1 VTLSKTGQI
10 LLSRKSA
17 QKSIISRQCFDTCEW
32 KNENNLISKYII
44 HHDWIISMHIMS
56 WWSLR
61 KDHRMQNILRRR
73 RRKTQQLIR
82 YNPSFAYNTYTTGN
96 WLHQYKIIT
105 FYTASWNY
113 FHIRLD
119 AFKHLSQ
126 RSNTSLVLWHFRKE
140 NTFNCFSHNSFYHRY
155 MPI

>member
-1 VTLSKTGQI
+1 VFWHLWMEEWKQSD
-10 LLSRKSA
+10 
-17 QKSIISRQCFDTCEW
+17 IISET
-32 KNENNLISKYII
+32 KYII

-73 RRKTQQLIR
+73 RKTQQLIR
-82 YNPSFAYNTYTTGN
+82 YNPSFASNTYTTGN

-113 FHIRLD
+113 FHIRVD

-140 NTFNCFSHNSFYHRY
+140 NTFNCFSHNSFYLRY